1 MSDYPDWQTAAST
14 QSGNVFAAFTQTL
27 APGNHQGVITP
38 VYSWASLNMIVVP
51 TAGAAKVTVSHFADQ
66 AGTQPIGS
74 DTWDTNTATSLTVR
88 VPLRGPYVRVDIN
101 VTSAGNLTAETW
113 GTFQTQPADRVSF
126 PISGQLVFEASNTL
140 AASASKTYVVPR
152 MAAGRS
158 NWSFVPFDN
167 AGALN
172 PYIQAVDELGTLI
185 CRIADRAN
193 PTVNDNAIL
202 ELPDQI
208 LQVVVVNESSTAA
221 HSYGFCLAIAPQ

>member
-1 MSDYPDWQTAAST
+1 MTDYPDWQAAAST
-14 QSGNVFAAFTQTL
+14 QSGNVFAAFSQTL
-27 APGNHQGVITP
+27 APGNHLGVITP
-38 VYSWASLNMIVVP
+38 VFSWASLNMIVVP
-51 TAGAAKVTVSHFADQ
+51 TAGAAKITVSHFADQ
-66 AGTQPIGS
+66 AATQPIGA
-74 DTWDTNTATSLTVR
+74 DTWDTSVTTSLTVR

-101 VTSAGNLTAETW
+101 VTSPGALTAETW

-126 PISGQLVFEASNTL
+126 PISGQLVFEASTTL
-140 AASASKTYVVPR
+140 AANASKTYTVPR

-172 PYIQAVDELGTLI
+172 PYIQAVDELGNLI
-185 CRIADRAN
+185 CRIADRGN
-193 PTVNDNAIL
+193 PAGVDNALL

-208 LQVVVVNESSTAA
+208 LQVVVTNESGTAS

>member
-14 QSGNVFAAFTQTL
+14 QSGNVFASFTTTL
-27 APGNHQGVITP
+27 APGNHPGAVTP
-38 VYSWASLNMIVVP
+38 VFSWASLNMIVVP
-51 TAGAAKVTVSHFADQ
+51 TAGACKVTVNHYADQ
-66 AGTQPIGS
+66 AGTQLIGS
-74 DTWDTNTATSLTVR
+74 DTWDTNTTTSLTLR
-88 VPLRGPYVRVDIN
+88 VPLRGPYVQLSIN
-101 VTSAGNLTAETW
+101 VTSGGNLTAETW

-140 AASASKTYVVPR
+140 AASTSKTYVVPR

-167 AGALN
+167 AAALN

-185 CRIADRAN
+185 CRIADRGN
-193 PTVNDNAIL
+193 PATVDNALL

-208 LQVVVVNESSTAA
+208 LQVVVTNESGTAA